1 MLELIWPG
9 KEEAIAL
16 CHVPPEKNWAEWH
29 PVSIAPVV
37 IQPEQL
43 ADHRIYAA
51 DNLEALK
58 LLKSASRRYDVIYID
73 PPYNT
78 GGTFTYKDKMS
89 SSGSGSSSVWLNSI
103 YPRMRLARDVLDDK
117 GILFVSIDDNEV
129 CHLLTILREIFG
141 RENHLGTIKWR
152 RKRKPS
158 FLDKHL
164 SSTLEYVLV
173 FAKNSLV
180 CPRLL
185 GQSMEEITRPVLN
198 ASNKIV
204 ERLIPKMMAAHCAEG
219 TYLPGT
225 YKNRSLSFSL
235 LDPLVV
241 GEGRVMEDARVVGPF
256 RIAQEQWSA
265 TGFITRNFGLR
276 RHVLE
281 SEKKRR
287 HAVDDGTNWPTNEDA
302 QLELKDVFGQERV
315 FDFPKPVG
323 LLTEL
328 LSMISHCDVDRPQ
341 RCLDFYAGSGSLLI
355 AALEQSKRDGVC
367 RSVDLVQNRELVRGN
382 ASQQFSDIAE
392 ICAHRVTVDSLR
404 RGFSP
409 SFAFLEIGQ

>member
-9 KEEAIAL
+9 KEQAVAL
-16 CHVPPEKNWAEWH
+16 YARPVEHRWTEWNPE
-29 PVSIAPVV
+29 SIAAVRH
-37 IQPEQL
+37 QPDTI
-43 ADHRIYAA
+43 ADNRIYAA

-58 LLKSASRRYDVIYID
+58 LFKSAGRKYDVIYID

-78 GGTFTYKDKMS
+78 GGSFTYEDRIS
-89 SSGSGSSSVWLNSI
+89 SSAEESSISWLNSI
-103 YPRMRLARDVLDDK
+103 YPRMLLAREILDES
-117 GILFVSIDDNEV
+117 GVLFVSIDDNEF
-129 CHLLTILREIFG
+129 CNLLAILREIFG

-164 SSTLEYVLV
+164 SSTLEYILV
-173 FAKNSLV
+173 FSKNHAK

-185 GQSMEEITRPVLN
+185 GQQTEEDTRPVLN

-204 ERLIPKMMAAHCAEG
+204 ERVVPEFMPAFCADG
-219 TYLPGT
+219 TYSSGE
-225 YKNRSLSFSL
+225 YKNRSLSFVL

-241 GEGRVMEDARVVGPF
+241 QNGQVMKSCRVLGPF
-256 RIAQEQWSA
+256 RIQQEQWAA
-265 TGFITRNFGLR
+265 TGFITRKFGLR
-276 RHVLE
+276 RRVLD

-302 QLELKDVFGQERV
+302 QSELKSVFGPERV

-323 LLTEL
+323 LLIEL
-328 LSMISHCDVDRPQ
+328 LSMIAPTDPSRKQ
-341 RCLDFYAGSGSLLI
+341 RCLDFYAGSGSFLV
-355 AALEQSKRDGVC
+355 AALEQSKRDGVA
-367 RSVDLVQNRELVRGN
+367 RQVDLVQNREQIGGR
-382 ASQQFSDIAE
+382 SSHQFSDIAE
-392 ICAHRVTVDSLR
+392 ICAHRVTVDTLR

-409 SFAFLEIGQ
+409 SFSFLEIKQ